1 MKLTRLFTTLPVC
14 FLLLLAIS
22 CTSADKSP
30 NNDAGSD
37 YLDQIEHLE
46 IISPDF
52 QISDAWFNDAE
63 ITEPNP
69 VISIRIID
77 VGQGNATLIEIP
89 DEISLLFDSGRKVG
103 DSEHIFQFLENKN
116 PQDTVFITSHFDS
129 DHIGAMDR
137 IICGMDGL
145 PGRGGIDDDN
155 DGITDGRTVG
165 NEYGWPGSDDFL
177 PGLIIDRGLEDLPDT
192 IDMLEYTT
200 SASQVRTAAWAGQ
213 IIPVDLPGLKIEIVA
228 SNGSLINDN
237 YVPPNYEN
245 DRSLALLIEYHNF
258 KMLIPSDL
266 PAFVESQLAQLLANR
281 GIDLDLL
288 HIGHHGSYTS
298 TDPLTLNLLTP
309 ETAVISVGNSPSC
322 GSGFNSYGHPS
333 QETLDN
339 LAQADLLAIYQTQ
352 EGGASMETG
361 TCNPASGQ
369 IWPRNYHNMN
379 KIIANSDLLITS
391 DGSSYTV
398 NWTNGSHTY
407 DLD

>member
-1 MKLTRLFTTLPVC
+1 MQQISS
-14 FLLLLAIS
+14 FLLLLVIS
-22 CTSADKSP
+22 CTSPNQSSP

-37 YLDQIEHLE
+37 HSDLIEHFE
-46 IISPDF
+46 IKTPDYH
-52 QISDAWFNDAE
+52 ISDAWLNDADVVE
-63 ITEPNP
+63 SNP

-89 DEISLLFDSGRKVG
+89 DEFSILFDSGRKLG
-103 DSEHIFQFLENKN
+103 DSEHIYQLLENKN
-116 PQDTVFITSHFDS
+116 PQDTVFITSHYDS

-137 IICGMDGL
+137 IICGADGL

-155 DGITDGRTVG
+155 DGITDGRIDG
-165 NEYGWPGSDDFL
+165 NEYGWSGSDDFM
-177 PGLIIDRGLEDLPDT
+177 PGLIIDRGLEELPDT
-192 IDMLEYTT
+192 NDMLEYTT
-200 SASQVRTAAWAGQ
+200 SASQVRTTAWAGQ
-213 IIPVDLPGLKIEIVA
+213 IIPVALPGLKIEIVA
-228 SNGSLINDN
+228 SDGHLIDDD
-237 YVPPNYEN
+237 YILPNYEN

-266 PAFVESQLAQLLANR
+266 PAFVEARLAQLLADR
-281 GIDLDLL
+281 GVDLDLL

-309 ETAVISVGNSPSC
+309 ETAVISVGDSPSC
-322 GSGFNSYGHPS
+322 GSGFNTYGHPS

-339 LAQADLLAIYQTQ
+339 LAQADVLAIYQTQ

-361 TCNPASGQ
+361 TCNPAAEQ
-369 IWPRNYHNMN
+369 IWPRNYQDMD